1 MLGIYH
7 KVMTSCQRNFYYKS
21 SHGVEHR
28 GRQTAD
34 GTNCWLYQ
42 GRGYTSRFLIKMIR
56 GDGKDIPEMIMD
68 YNSLGAFWAVRVQL
82 VGMVEMQTSTQGI
95 SLQRD
100 FYQHLQEEEDA
111 EGLLELLN
119 RMDS

>member
-1 MLGIYH
+1 
-7 KVMTSCQRNFYYKS
+7 
-21 SHGVEHR
+21 
-28 GRQTAD
+28 
-34 GTNCWLYQ
+34 
-42 GRGYTSRFLIKMIR
+42 MIR

-68 YNSLGAFWAVRVQL
+68 YNSRGAFWAVRVQL

-100 FYQHLQEEEDA
+100 FYQNLQEEKDA

>member
-1 MLGIYH
+1 
-7 KVMTSCQRNFYYKS
+7 
-21 SHGVEHR
+21 
-28 GRQTAD
+28 
-34 GTNCWLYQ
+34 
-42 GRGYTSRFLIKMIR
+42 MIR

>member
-1 MLGIYH
+1 
-7 KVMTSCQRNFYYKS
+7 
-21 SHGVEHR
+21 
-28 GRQTAD
+28 
-34 GTNCWLYQ
+34 
-42 GRGYTSRFLIKMIR
+42 MIR

-100 FYQHLQEEEDA
+100 FYQNLQEEKDA